1 MRYIILFFFIILL
14 IYIFKNNISSNFIV
28 PYTIKNDSIDF
39 IHYGYFTNNIDVS
52 KKSDNIFYNA
62 QLNLIKELIKNIKI
76 NKNDY
81 ILDVGCGVGGFIK
94 YLNANY
100 SNLNIIGVDTNDLH
114 INIAKNK
121 NKLLNNN
128 NIIEYYNVDINM
140 FYPKNK
146 INKIFAIEC
155 GFHFNKYIF
164 LNNAFKYLDDNG
176 TIIIAD
182 IVTTSKIKNY
192 LNKKLYIDN
201 VILKSFGI
209 FNSFWNP
216 FNYQEVMKKIGYNN
230 IEYKDIT
237 NETLESYVY
246 LEKYAYEDTLEGIL
260 LLKELH
266 KKGCLKYIIIK
277 ATK

>member
-1 MRYIILFFFIILL
+1 MLKIGIMFIIV
-14 IYIFKNNISSNFIV
+14 IIII
-28 PYTIKNDSIDF
+28 II
-39 IHYGYFTNNIDVS
+39 
-52 KKSDNIFYNA
+52 
-62 QLNLIKELIKNIKI
+62 I
-76 NKNDY
+76 NKYTENKLVLELNDTNYDY
-81 ILDVGCGVGGFIK
+81 IYEK
-94 YLNANY
+94 Y
-100 SNLNIIGVDTNDLH
+100 
-114 INIAKNK
+114 
-121 NKLLNNN
+121 
-128 NIIEYYNVDINM
+128 DINM

-164 LNNAFKYLDDNG
+164 LNNAFKYLDNNG